1 MNPDL
6 LHALGVFL
14 LLLAALVY
22 LAFASW
28 LIFCYALARLPDGAR
43 LVERAPAML
52 ASFDVRGW
60 GDALLPWRTIARALH
75 RLPLPAAGA
84 PTPGLAP
91 PTTGPGTAAQQSPP
105 ATPPEADRAALPTG

>member
-75 RLPLPAAGA
+75 RLPLPAAGT
-84 PTPGLAP
+84 PTPDLGAGVHQP
-91 PTTGPGTAAQQSPP
+91 PP
-105 ATPPEADRAALPTG
+105 ATSPEADRTALPTG